1 MGHLGETWW
10 GKSEIRVSKVHRGEG
25 EHGFS
30 DAAVQV
36 LLGNDHEPTH
46 LVGDNTAVLPTD
58 TMRNTVY
65 GLAQEHLGPD
75 LEGFASRIA
84 ARFLSRE
91 DVIRA
96 RVAVS
101 ERRWDR
107 VTGTGFLGGGSERRT
122 ARVSMGEGDDAT
134 WAGIEGLVVL
144 KTSGS
149 AFAGFPRDEFTI
161 LPDAEDRLLATAVS
175 AEWRYQSV
183 PADTAAAWGA
193 ARDAMVSSFFAEP
206 SLSLQHQGWMM
217 AGAALEAVPEIASI
231 RLRLPNQHHLGFDL
245 ARFGMEDLG
254 VVFHPVSEP
263 YGDISLTVER

>member
-1 MGHLGETWW
+1 MGRLGETWW
-10 GKSEIRVSKVHRGEG
+10 GKSEIRVSKLIRGPD
-25 EHGFS
+25 EHGFA
-30 DAAVQV
+30 DVTVQV

-46 LVGDNTAVLPTD
+46 ITGDNSAVLPTD

-65 GLAQEHLGPD
+65 GLAQESLGPD
-75 LEGFASRIA
+75 LEGFAAQLGR
-84 ARFLSRE
+84 RFLSRD
-91 DVIRA
+91 DVVRA
-96 RVAVS
+96 RVAVAG
-101 ERRWDR
+101 RRWDR
-107 VTGTGFLGGGSERRT
+107 ATATGFIGGGPERRT
-122 ARVSMGEGDDAT
+122 ARVSMGEGEDAT
-134 WAGIEGLVVL
+134 WAGMEGLVVL

-161 LPDAEDRLLATAVS
+161 LPEAEDRLLSTSVS

-183 PADTAAAWGA
+183 PPDTAGAWTS
-193 ARDAMVSSFFAEP
+193 ARDAIVASFFDNP

-245 ARFGMEDLG
+245 TRFGLEDQG
-254 VVFHPVSEP
+254 IVFHPVSEP

>member
-10 GKSEIRVSKVHRGEG
+10 GKSEIRVSKLLRGED

-30 DAAVQV
+30 DVTVQV
-36 LLGNDHEPTH
+36 LLGNEHEPAYLT
-46 LVGDNTAVLPTD
+46 GDNSTVLPTD

-75 LEGFASRIA
+75 LEGFAVVLASRFLQRDDVKKVRIA
-84 ARFLSRE
+84 
-91 DVIRA
+91 
-96 RVAVS
+96 VA
-101 ERRWDR
+101 ERRWER
-107 VTGTGFLGGGSERRT
+107 ERPTGFVGGGSERRT
-122 ARVSMGEGDDAT
+122 ARVSMGEGEDGT

-149 AFAGFPRDEFTI
+149 AFEGFPRDEFTI
-161 LPDAEDRLLATAVS
+161 LPDAADRLLATSVS
-175 AEWRYQSV
+175 AEWRYSSV
-183 PADTAAAWGA
+183 PADTAGAWEA
-193 ARDAMVSSFFAEP
+193 ARDAMVASFFDHA

-217 AGAALEAVPEIASI
+217 ADAAMEVVPEISSI

-245 ARFGMEDLG
+245 SRFGMEDQG
-254 VVFHPVSEP
+254 IVFHPVSEP

>member
-1 MGHLGETWW
+1 MGRLGETWW
-10 GKSEIRVSKVHRGEG
+10 GKSEIRVSKVLRGPD

-30 DAAVQV
+30 DVTVQV

-46 LVGDNTAVLPTD
+46 LTGDNSAVLPTD

-75 LEGFASRIA
+75 LEGFAARLAQRFVSRD
-84 ARFLSRE
+84 
-91 DVIRA
+91 DVVRA
-96 RVAVS
+96 RVSVS
-101 ERRWDR
+101 ERRWER
-107 VTGTGFLGGGSERRT
+107 ANATGFIGGGPERRT

-161 LPDAEDRLLATAVS
+161 LPEAEDRLLSTSVS
-175 AEWRYQSV
+175 AEWRYQPV
-183 PADTAAAWGA
+183 PSDTARAWIA
-193 ARDAMVSSFFAEP
+193 TRAAMVASFFDNP

-217 AGAALEAVPEIASI
+217 AGAALEAVPEIASV

-245 ARFGMEDLG
+245 TRFGLEDQG
-254 VVFHPVSEP
+254 IVFHPVSEP